1 MRKVL
6 QDKKQLANY
15 LLVIFVSLI
24 VWCFGVKTPAYSVV
38 VDGNKQFIVENAETV
53 SAALSQ
59 LNDESSAQRVACRFT
74 LASRSQLVKGD
85 SVVEQLDLALQP
97 KSLATAIVVNG
108 QTVLA
113 LEDRAAAEAMLEQL
127 KADNT
132 VLAPGETLL
141 SVGFAED
148 VQLVD
153 GYVPLNKIVS
163 AKDASNII
171 KIGTNKLETYKVQP
185 GDSLWSIARKH
196 DMYVSDIVQTNQ
208 IREDAILA
216 LGQEIILNKPQ
227 PMLSVVAQVQG
238 SGNVVIPYQT
248 ETITDTSINGLKV
261 KTEGQN
267 GEQYVAYTAIKCNG
281 ELESKQILEEKLI
294 KAAVNKVIIKGKNT
308 YQVASRGSSSGRLIW
323 PVAGS
328 ISQSYGGR
336 HTGLDIAGST
346 GSAVVAADGGAIS
359 FSGWEGGYG
368 NFVIINHGNGLTTR
382 YAHLSKRLVSSGQYV
397 NQGQTIGLRGSTGR
411 STGPHLHFEV
421 LQNGSFRNPL
431 SYLR

>member
-1 MRKVL
+1 
-6 QDKKQLANY
+6 
-15 LLVIFVSLI
+15 

-38 VDGNKQFIVENAETV
+38 VDGNKQFIVENADDV
-53 SAALSQ
+53 NMALNQ
-59 LNDESSAQRVACRFT
+59 LNDESSAQRVAYRFT
-74 LASRSQLVKGD
+74 LANRSQLVKPD
-85 SVVEQLDLALQP
+85 NVVEQLTLALQP
-97 KSLATAIVVNG
+97 KALATAMVVNG
-108 QTVLA
+108 QTIVA
-113 LEDRAAAEAMLEQL
+113 FEDRAAAESLLEKL
-127 KADNT
+127 KTDYT
-132 VLAPGETLL
+132 LLAPGETLL

-148 VQLVD
+148 VQLID
-153 GYVPLNKIVS
+153 GYVPLNKIMS

-171 KIGTNKLETYKVQP
+171 KIGTNNLEVYKIQP

-227 PMLSVVAQVQG
+227 PLVTVVAQVQG
-238 SGNVVIPYQT
+238 SGNVVIPYET
-248 ETITDTSINGLKV
+248 ETITDNSVNGVRV

-267 GEQYVAYTAIKCNG
+267 GEQYVAYTAITRNG
-281 ELESKQILEEKLI
+281 ELESKQVLEEKLI
-294 KAAVNKVIIKGKNT
+294 KAAVNKVVLKGKNT

-323 PVAGS
+323 PVSGS

-346 GSAVVAADGGAIS
+346 GSSVVAADGGAVS

-382 YAHLSKRLVSSGQYV
+382 YAHLSKRIVSSGQYV
-397 NQGQTIGLRGSTGR
+397 DQGQTIGLRGSTGR